1 MCNLGKP
8 AAAPDQLP
16 EPLLARLDQALK
28 RMADGP
34 AAEIETPLTVIRHP
48 RLAVCHYLEL
58 LMAYLLPRTILV
70 VIAWG
75 VTCALMR
82 RIWPSAEIPAFAAAG
97 ASWLV
102 VGVAYFGYLNKL
114 RRDIAQLERARS
126 YTYARRFPLN

>member
-16 EPLLARLDQALK
+16 ERLLARLDQALK

-75 VTCALMR
+75 VTCALIR
-82 RIWPSAEIPAFAAAG
+82 RICRRPKYRPSRRQDPCFRN
-97 ASWLV
+97 L
-102 VGVAYFGYLNKL
+102 LRRLKL
-114 RRDIAQLERARS
+114 R
-126 YTYARRFPLN
+126 PLLRHG